1 MPESSALV
9 WLDEDKDKDKDKN
22 VGATDSHEAAEKL
35 NHNLRLGIE
44 CREKSYLSK
53 WI

>member
-9 WLDEDKDKDKDKN
+9 WLDED
-22 VGATDSHEAAEKL
+22 VGVTDSHEAAEKL

>member
-9 WLDEDKDKDKDKN
+9 WLVEDEE
-22 VGATDSHEAAEKL
+22 VGVTDSHEAAEKL

>member
-1 MPESSALV
+1 MLESSVLV
-9 WLDEDKDKDKDKN
+9 WLDKDKD
-22 VGATDSHEAAEKL
+22 VGVTDSHEAAEKR

-44 CREKSYLSK
+44 YREKSYLSK